1 MERIDEAWDTQE
13 SSRRGAGQVR
23 RAGAQRCQAA
33 GEPGKW
39 PQGRLGQ
46 KPQEG
51 HGGAPQC
58 TPTASWASEELVNRV
73 MMPSINSHELWLRL
87 HEKGGKRH
95 EVPCHAQLEEYLQA
109 WIAAARIA
117 SDKKGPLFRSVGTGE
132 R

>member
-23 RAGAQRCQAA
+23 RASSERGQTA

-58 TPTASWASEELVNRV
+58 TPSEELVNRV
-73 MMPSINSHELWLRL
+73 MMLIRA
-87 HEKGGKRH
+87 RH
-95 EVPCHAQLEEYLQA
+95 GEWAIGRGDSGIRYRPPLQYPQPPGTPPV
-109 WIAAARIA
+109 IAEA
-117 SDKKGPLFRSVGTGE
+117 PLGTPDP
-132 R
+132 

>member
-1 MERIDEAWDTQE
+1 MERIDGAWDTQE

-23 RAGAQRCQAA
+23 RAGSERGQTA

-73 MMPSINSHELWLRL
+73 MMLIR
-87 HEKGGKRH
+87 
-95 EVPCHAQLEEYLQA
+95 
-109 WIAAARIA
+109 ARY
-117 SDKKGPLFRSVGTGE
+117 GE
-132 R
+132 WAIGRGDHGIRYRAVVQ

>member
-1 MERIDEAWDTQE
+1 MERIDEACDTQE

-23 RAGAQRCQAA
+23 RAGSERGQTA

-58 TPTASWASEELVNRV
+58 TPTASWASEGLGNRV
-73 MMPSINSHELWLRL
+73 RMLIRA
-87 HEKGGKRH
+87 RH
-95 EVPCHAQLEEYLQA
+95 
-109 WIAAARIA
+109 
-117 SDKKGPLFRSVGTGE
+117 GE
-132 R
+132 SAIGRADAGIRYCAVVL

>member
-51 HGGAPQC
+51 HSGAPQC
-58 TPTASWASEELVNRV
+58 TSAAPCASEELVNRV
-73 MMPSINSHELWLRL
+73 MMLIR
-87 HEKGGKRH
+87 
-95 EVPCHAQLEEYLQA
+95 
-109 WIAAARIA
+109 ARY
-117 SDKKGPLFRSVGTGE
+117 GE
-132 R
+132 WAIGRGDSGIRYRAVVQ

>member
-23 RAGAQRCQAA
+23 RAGAQRCKAA

-46 KPQEG
+46 KRQEG

-58 TPTASWASEELVNRV
+58 TPTAPWASEELMNRV
-73 MMPSINSHELWLRL
+73 MMLIRA
-87 HEKGGKRH
+87 RH
-95 EVPCHAQLEEYLQA
+95 GEWAIGRGDSGIRYHAAVQ
-109 WIAAARIA
+109 
-117 SDKKGPLFRSVGTGE
+117 
-132 R
+132 

>member
-1 MERIDEAWDTQE
+1 MERIDEEGDTQE

-23 RAGAQRCQAA
+23 RAGAQRGQAA

-58 TPTASWASEELVNRV
+58 APTASWASEELVNTV
-73 MMPSINSHELWLRL
+73 MTVIRA
-87 HEKGGKRH
+87 RH
-95 EVPCHAQLEEYLQA
+95 GEWAIGRGDRGIRYR
-109 WIAAARIA
+109 AA
-117 SDKKGPLFRSVGTGE
+117 VQ
-132 R
+132 